1 MKSIAAVICLV
12 LIEATACVSRADTFG
27 SGTNLF
33 TIDFTEIANPGNAAD
48 LSGDPNPAG
57 AVGYTYRIGT
67 YEVSEDMVSKAN
79 ALGILGITADNRA
92 PNKPATSVNWNEAAR
107 FVNWLNTSSGYGVA
121 YKFSKQPG
129 DVGYDVNT
137 NLELWQAG
145 DVGYDT
151 ANPYRNS
158 GARYVLPTTDEWY
171 KSAYYDSSLN
181 GGAGGYWN
189 YATASDSPPAIT
201 FSGTAAGTAVYG
213 QWPSPVSPAEIT
225 LAGGLSPYG
234 TMGQTGNVYEWN
246 ESPIDLSTY
255 TPASLRSLR
264 GGNWSLDSVYAAA
277 MSSSTRQS
285 IEPTFV
291 SAGFGFRVAVVPEPS
306 AYVISAI
313 ATAALAGLMRWR
325 KRRTTESEV

>member
-12 LIEATACVSRADTFG
+12 LIEATVCVCRADTFG
-27 SGTNLF
+27 SGTSLF

-57 AVGYTYRIGT
+57 VVGYTYRIGT

-79 ALGILGITADNRA
+79 ALGSLGITADTRA
-92 PNKPATSVNWNEAAR
+92 LNKPATSVNWNEAAR

-129 DVGYDVNT
+129 DVGYDVNA

-213 QWPSPVSPAEIT
+213 QWPDPVGPADIT

-255 TPASLRSLR
+255 APASLRSLR
-264 GGNWSLDSVYAAA
+264 GGNWSLDSVFAAQ
-277 MSSSTRQS
+277 MSSSSRQS

-291 SAGFGFRVAVVPEPS
+291 SPGFGFRVAVVPEPS
-306 AYVISAI
+306 TYAM
-313 ATAALAGLMRWR
+313 ALAGLACGGYTLF
-325 KRRTTESEV
+325 RRRRAR

>member
-1 MKSIAAVICLV
+1 
-12 LIEATACVSRADTFG
+12 
-27 SGTNLF
+27 
-33 TIDFTEIANPGNAAD
+33 
-48 LSGDPNPAG
+48 
-57 AVGYTYRIGT
+57 
-67 YEVSEDMVSKAN
+67 MVSKAN

-189 YATASDSPPAIT
+189 YATASDIPPAIT
-201 FSGTAAGTAVYG
+201 YSGTAPGTALTPAPAAGVAAG
-213 QWPSPVSPAEIT
+213 AGMAAPSAAAGAL
-225 LAGGLSPYG
+225 LAGAVAGCGKKVGLWP
-234 TMGQTGNVYEWN
+234 
-246 ESPIDLSTY
+246 L
-255 TPASLRSLR
+255 
-264 GGNWSLDSVYAAA
+264 
-277 MSSSTRQS
+277 
-285 IEPTFV
+285 
-291 SAGFGFRVAVVPEPS
+291 
-306 AYVISAI
+306 
-313 ATAALAGLMRWR
+313 
-325 KRRTTESEV
+325 